1 MLKKNKFQHKW
12 IFGLELGKC
21 EETRICCVTYKEGKR
36 FVDYLER
43 QTHSSQVIILKCTIV
58 KPARGLELR

>member
-21 EETRICCVTYKEGKR
+21 EETKICCATYKEGKR
-36 FVDYLER
+36 FVCYLER
-43 QTHSSQVIILKCTIV
+43 QTHSRQVIIQKCAIV
-58 KPARGLELR
+58 KPALGLEPR